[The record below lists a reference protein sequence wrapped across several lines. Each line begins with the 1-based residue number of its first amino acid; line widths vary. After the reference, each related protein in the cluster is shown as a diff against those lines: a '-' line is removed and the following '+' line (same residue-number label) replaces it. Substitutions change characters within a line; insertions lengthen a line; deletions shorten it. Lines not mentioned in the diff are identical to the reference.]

1 MADNASKPL
10 RSPLRQLLAWAL
22 ILGLGGVALWLASER
37 NARRWVLAP
46 EDGQLAV
53 KKGILFPA
61 GRGSLKSDDPQL
73 LQLYA
78 PIQPPPGAVL
88 PPEQSFEDRGALDQ
102 ALYDI
107 LSKWA
112 RDDVAE
118 ERPELMARGLGYL
131 SRAER
136 LPGISAAQREDLKVL
151 RAEYAFHEARQLLEK
166 GANDLR
172 VAREKLKL
180 AADSPGR
187 RASDALLLLR
197 RLEPLLE
204 EAHKVSRSADQTV
217 EKRAPGQVPTPAAPS
232 P

>member
-1 MADNASKPL
+1 MAENAPHHS
-10 RSPLRQLLAWAL
+10 RLRQLLAWVL
-22 ILGLGGVALWLASER
+22 ILGLGGLALWLASER
-37 NARRWVLAP
+37 NARRWVLVP
-46 EDGQLAV
+46 EDGQLVV
-53 KKGILFPA
+53 KKGLLFPA

-78 PIQPPPGAVL
+78 PIQPPAAAAL
-88 PPEQSFEDRGALDQ
+88 PPEQSFDDRGALDQ
-102 ALYDI
+102 ALYEI

-112 RDDVAE
+112 RDDIAE
-118 ERPELMARGLGYL
+118 EKPEPMARGLGYL

-151 RAEYAFHEARQLLEK
+151 RAEYGFHEARQLLEK

-172 VAREKLKL
+172 LAREKLKL

-187 RASDALLLLR
+187 RAGDALLLLR
-197 RLEPLLE
+197 RLEPLVE
-204 EAHKVSRSADQTV
+204 EVHKISRSADQTA
-217 EKRAPGQVPTPAAPS
+217 EKRVPGPPAAAPS